1 MKSALIKDILREIGK
16 SKSRFFSIFAIIALG
31 AGFFAG
37 LKITCPD
44 MMTTQQ
50 VYFEEQN
57 LMDIRLVSTYGFDEN
72 DVLAVEETE
81 GVREVY
87 PSYSKDAFVRNE
99 TGENIVAKV
108 MALPESGMNEV
119 VVTEGRLPENPQECV
134 VEMHPEMSVTHN
146 IGDTV
151 TVYTTDPDDPLKD
164 TLWRDNWKVVGIV
177 ESPQYISHDRGSS
190 TIGDGTVD
198 TFIMIPERN
207 FKLEVYT
214 EIYVT
219 LDGTKGLNPFED
231 EYTAEVEKAVYA
243 FESVA
248 EIREKERLKD
258 VQEEARAELAKA
270 KDEIASAEK
279 KLADAEKELEDA
291 YDELKKGEK
300 EIARGWKDYEEGLM
314 KIEEGKVT
322 LDMELASAA
331 KKLKNAEE
339 EIKAGWEQ
347 YEAGTAEFEAG
358 KAEFEETLST
368 MQMSVDSIYSAKSRL
383 EEQIAYYEQFPLTEL
398 MVAGLKAQLDI
409 VNEFVSGHQQIL
421 AGEAQLAEARKQL
434 EDGEKEISSGWAQYY
449 AGAEEGRKQ
458 LEEGAA
464 ELEKG
469 KAELEKAERDIKN
482 GWNEYYEGLEG
493 FEKAKEDAEEEIYSA
508 KEDIKEA
515 EKEIAGIKGPVW
527 YIFTRD
533 DNPGYSSFEGD
544 VNIVEKVGKVFPVF
558 FFLVAMLVCLTTM
571 TRMVE
576 EQRTQVGTMKALGYG
591 KGAIM
596 AKFIA
601 YSAFASISGAVFG
614 IALCSYVFPVIIF
627 EAYGMRY
634 VLPELIHVPMPLM
647 WLGVIAVSVICTGA
661 AVIMACYTELRESPA
676 ELMRPKA
683 PKAGKR
689 VLLEKIPFIWNHLN
703 FTKKVTVRNLFR
715 YKKRIFMTVLGIAG
729 CAALT
734 LTGIGIYSSIAVII
748 EKQYNELFNYD
759 IIVALDTDAGRKA
772 VAEVMEELDENE
784 ITEKNLGVYMMAAEH
799 KGIGDTNLVVTDNAE
814 ALYEMVTLRGRTSG
828 EIHELTDDGVII
840 TERFSEIAE
849 LSAGDDF
856 EFYCDGVLFKT
867 KVTAVAENYAAHFI
881 YMTDELYSELSK
893 DDMKPN
899 MVFSIM
905 SDDGKEAQDNLA
917 EELMELEGVLAL
929 SFSRTARE
937 TFSKSV
943 ESLNYVVILIV
954 ICAAALAFVVLYNLT
969 NINITER
976 IREIATIKVLGFYDR
991 EVSNYVFREN
1001 VILALMGAGVGLL
1014 LGVWLH
1020 AFVLSVIQTNDI
1032 MFGPELPW
1040 WTFASAFVMTIFF
1053 AVLVNWIMYFRLKKV
1068 SMVESLK
1075 SVE

>member
-1 MKSALIKDILREIGK
+1 MKTALIKDILREIGK

-37 LKITCPD
+37 LKVTSPD
-44 MMTTQQ
+44 MMKSIGE
-50 VYFEEQN
+50 YFENQN
-57 LMDIRLVSTYGFDEN
+57 LMDIRLVSTYGFDED
-72 DVLAVEETE
+72 DVAAVSGIE
-81 GVREVY
+81 GIREVY
-87 PSYSKDAFVRNE
+87 PSYSKDAFVMNE
-99 TGENIVAKV
+99 TGENIIAKV
-108 MALPESGMNEV
+108 MALPESGMNEAV
-119 VVTEGRLPENPQECV
+119 LTEGRMPKNPKECV
-134 VEMHPEMSVTHN
+134 VEIHPEMSVVHE

-151 TVYTTDPDDPLKD
+151 TIYTTDPDDPLKD

-177 ESPQYISHDRGSS
+177 KSPQYISHDRGSS

-207 FKLEVYT
+207 FRLEVYT

-219 LDGTKGLNPFED
+219 LDSAKGLDPYGS
-231 EYTAEVEKAVYA
+231 EYSEEVEKAVEK
-243 FESVA
+243 FEAVA

-258 VQEEARAELAKA
+258 VQEEARKELAKA

-279 KLADAEKELEDA
+279 KLSDAETELSDA
-291 YDELKKGEK
+291 YDELKQGER
-300 EIARGWKDYEEGLM
+300 EIAQGWKDYEDGLVQL
-314 KIEEGKVT
+314 EEGKIT
-322 LDMELASAA
+322 LEEELAYASEALISAEQE
-331 KKLKNAEE
+331 LE
-339 EIKAGWEQ
+339 AGWAQ
-347 YEAGTAEFEAG
+347 YEEGAAQ
-358 KAEFEETLST
+358 FEEGRAQFEQTLSS
-368 MQMSVDSIYSAKSRL
+368 MNLSMDSIYSAKSRI

-398 MVAGLKAQLDI
+398 IIAGLKGQLALL
-409 VNEFVSGHQQIL
+409 NEFISGYQQL
-421 AGEAQLAEARKQL
+421 LEGEAELAAARKQL
-434 EDGEKEISSGWAQYY
+434 EEGERMLSSGKAQYY
-449 AGAEEGRKQ
+449 SGAEEGRKA
-458 LEEGAA
+458 LEEAEA

-469 KAELEKAERDIKN
+469 KKELEKAEKDIKN
-482 GWNEYYEGLEG
+482 GWNEYYEGLEE
-493 FEKAKEDAEEEIYSA
+493 FEKAKEDAQEEIYSA

-527 YIFTRD
+527 YIFTRN
-533 DNPGYSSFEGD
+533 DNPGYSNYEGD
-544 VNIVEKVGKVFPVF
+544 VNIIEKVGKVFPVF

-601 YSAFASISGAVFG
+601 YSAFASVSGAVFG
-614 IALCSYVFPVIIF
+614 IALCSYVFPEIIYG
-627 EAYGMRY
+627 AYGMMY
-634 VLPELIHVPMPLM
+634 ILPKLIHVPQPLM
-647 WLGVIAVSVICTGA
+647 WAGVIAVSVLCTGA
-661 AVIMACYTELRESPA
+661 AVIMACYAELRESPA

-689 VLLEKIPFIWNHLN
+689 VLLEKIPFIWKRLN

-715 YKKRIFMTVLGIAG
+715 YKKRIFMTILGIAG

-734 LTGIGIYSSIAVII
+734 LTGIGLYSSISAII
-748 EKQYNELFNYD
+748 EKQYNELFSYD
-759 IIVALDTDAGRKA
+759 LIVALDSDAGRKA
-772 VAEVMEELDENE
+772 VGEVMTELEEND

-799 KGIGDTNLVVTDNAE
+799 NGIGDTSLIVTDDPD
-814 ALYEMVTLRGRTSG
+814 ALSEMITLRSRTTG
-828 EIHELTDDGVII
+828 EKFELDDDGVII

-849 LSAGDDF
+849 LSSGDEF

-867 KVTAVAENYAAHFI
+867 KVTAVAENYAMHFI
-881 YMTDELYSELSK
+881 YMTDKLYSELSK

-899 MVFSIM
+899 MVFTVM
-905 SDDGKEAQDNLA
+905 SDDSEETQNDLA
-917 EELMELEGVLAL
+917 HELMEFDGVLAL

-937 TFSKSV
+937 TFGNTV

-954 ICAAALAFVVLYNLT
+954 LCAAALAFVVLYNLT

-1020 AFVLSVIQTNDI
+1020 SFVLGVIQTNDI
-1032 MFGPELPW
+1032 MFGRGLPW
-1040 WTFASAFVMTIFF
+1040 WTFAAAFVMTVFF